1 MPELRALNT
10 LFLIDFLRILIS
22 FLKIF
27 VTIFFFSISGI
38 LMNTK
43 KHFKI
48 LAGINMF
55 VCNYMF

>member
-27 VTIFFFSISGI
+27 VINFFLVSQGF
-38 LMNTK
+38 
-43 KHFKI
+43 
-48 LAGINMF
+48 
-55 VCNYMF
+55 